1 MFKFIKR
8 IMGISGEYRKKLNI
22 AYVLSFFESLFSNV
36 PVFMVLYIL
45 MEILN
50 NTFSVKTI
58 VISSIGIVVGVVVR
72 MILRYLVDVNQ
83 SGVGYEIFARERM
96 SFGDKLKRFPMGFFS
111 EGNTGSVTSVITN
124 DISFVEEHGMDT
136 LGKIT

>member
-72 MILRYLVDVNQ
+72 MILRYLVDVNL
-83 SGVGYEIFARERM
+83 SLIH
-96 SFGDKLKRFPMGFFS
+96 
-111 EGNTGSVTSVITN
+111 I
-124 DISFVEEHGMDT
+124 
-136 LGKIT
+136 